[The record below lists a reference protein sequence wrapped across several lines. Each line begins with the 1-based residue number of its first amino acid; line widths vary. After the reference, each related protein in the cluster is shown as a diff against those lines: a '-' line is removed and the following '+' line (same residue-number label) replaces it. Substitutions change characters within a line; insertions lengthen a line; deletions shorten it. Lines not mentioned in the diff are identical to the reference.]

1 MKKSNSYF
9 SEQDQQYQA
18 ISGVLKNIPAIDD
31 QKNLEEFES
40 RATTLRLFETEE
52 FISKNKID
60 FEMWKNIH
68 KILFQDVYDWAGQI
82 RNVQMS
88 KGSTI
93 FAHPQFIEKEANK
106 IFCNLVGE
114 NFLQNLAHKN
124 FCQRL
129 AHYHTE
135 LNALH
140 PFREGTGRTLK
151 LLLNEIARRSN
162 FYITWE
168 DEKVTVEKYLAATIA
183 AHNGEAKI
191 LEFFFDE
198 IVREAKNA

>member
-18 ISGVLKNIPAIDD
+18 NSGILKNIPALDN
-31 QKNLEEFES
+31 QKDLEKFES
-40 RATTLRLFETEE
+40 RATTLRLFEVEE
-52 FISKNKID
+52 FISKNQID

-93 FAHPQFIEKEANK
+93 FSHPQFIEKEAGK
-106 IFCNLVGE
+106 IFYKLASE
-114 NFLQNLAHKN
+114 NFLQNLTHKN

-140 PFREGTGRTLK
+140 PFREGNGRTLK
-151 LLLNEIARRSN
+151 LLLNEVARRNN
-162 FYITWE
+162 FYIAWE
-168 DEKVTVEKYLAATIA
+168 DETVTVEKYLAATIA
-183 AHNGEAKI
+183 AHNGEAEI
-191 LEFFFDE
+191 LEIFFDE
-198 IVREAKNA
+198 IVREVKNA

>member
-1 MKKSNSYF
+1 
-9 SEQDQQYQA
+9 
-18 ISGVLKNIPAIDD
+18 
-31 QKNLEEFES
+31 
-40 RATTLRLFETEE
+40 
-52 FISKNKID
+52 
-60 FEMWKNIH
+60 
-68 KILFQDVYDWAGQI
+68 
-82 RNVQMS
+82 MS

-106 IFCNLVGE
+106 IFSNLAGE
-114 NFLQNLAHKN
+114 NFLQNLASKI

-140 PFREGTGRTLK
+140 PFREGNGRTLK
-151 LLLNEIARRSN
+151 LLLNEIARRGN
-162 FYITWE
+162 FYIAWE

-183 AHNGEAKI
+183 AHNGEEEI
-191 LEFFFDE
+191 LEIFFDE

>member
-9 SEQDQQYQA
+9 SEQDQQYQVK
-18 ISGVLKNIPAIDD
+18 SGILKNIPALAD

-106 IFCNLVGE
+106 IFGNLAGE
-114 NFLQNLAHKN
+114 NFLQNLAHKF

-140 PFREGTGRTLK
+140 PFREGNGRTLK
-151 LLLNEIARRSN
+151 LLLNEVARRNN

-168 DEKVTVEKYLAATIA
+168 DKKVTVEKYLAATIA
-183 AHNGEAKI
+183 AHNGQAEI

-198 IVREAKNA
+198 IVREVKNA